1 MISIQE
7 GTRPDQAPK
16 IVLLLARST
25 ASAKVP
31 NPIPIKWRMSRKE
44 DEGEG
49 LLVIIFEHGPT
60 LMFTEA
66 QIEAV
71 EFPPTEF
78 REPIIHTNEEAEEV
92 VQTLAPTRK
101 PNPKR
106 SK

>member
-1 MISIQE
+1 MLNVKE
-7 GTRPDQAPK
+7 GTRPEQAPK

-25 ASAKVP
+25 ANKKVP

-78 REPIIHTNEEAEEV
+78 REPIIHTKEEAEEAITDLPV
-92 VQTLAPTRK
+92 KTKRK
-101 PNPKR
+101 EKR
-106 SK
+106 N